1 MTILLLD
8 FILAFVAVEAAFIV
22 WLRYRRGQAGALP
35 GDILNL
41 GSGFCLMLAVRL
53 AWTNTSALAVI
64 ALVTAAGV
72 VHAIEMTRRLR
83 TGGPAKEKAPCS
95 RRPLRRRSRNRP
107 TERAA
112 SSDRR

>member
-22 WLRYRRGQAGALP
+22 WLRWSRGQANALP
-35 GDILNL
+35 GDIMNL

-53 AWTNTSALAVI
+53 AWTNTSGLAVI

-72 VHAIEMTRRLR
+72 VHAVEMTRRLR
-83 TGGPAKEKAPCS
+83 TSEPAKEQAP
-95 RRPLRRRSRNRP
+95 RFEAPAAA
-107 TERAA
+107 TEAKPPY
-112 SSDRR
+112 